1 LSSRAGLVDVTL
13 TLYEKVSL
21 NFGSGV
27 VAVALIGTLSYV
39 SLGKLAAATRNAG
52 DTEAVLEQVDML
64 RASIDDAGTAQR
76 DYLLNGDSNDL
87 ERFERARASAER
99 DLNRLQFMV
108 RASED
113 AKPRVDSLAPILDA
127 HLTDLERISLLR
139 QQRGLA
145 AAAVAMRDE
154 DVSGTHD
161 RLDGQIG
168 EFRDDQ
174 RQLYDWRA
182 REQAA
187 RASDAGILLAVGLL
201 VSFIAATLALSNIRR
216 YLADRRK
223 LELQRTVVLEQ
234 EQAARTAAEEANR
247 AKTDFLR
254 MMSHELRTPLTAIQ
268 GYLELLEMGIYGGM
282 TEEQISILRRIESN
296 ERHLLAI
303 INDLLDFAR
312 VDARRVELR
321 ITPLPVRDIRLAVD
335 PVCRPQIDS
344 KQLNYAWHSVGDQM
358 IVRAD
363 REKVRQIV
371 VNLVSNA
378 CKFTPRGGSIDV
390 ECVRL
395 ERSVELKVSDTGP
408 GIPAQKLDAIFEPFV
423 QLDNGLTRATAG
435 TGLGLAISRELA
447 RAMGGDLAVTSALGQ
462 GSTFTLTLPRG
473 DVEME
478 LLAEPTTTTAPSA
491 SLWGSG

>member
-1 LSSRAGLVDVTL
+1 VSL

-39 SLGKLAAATRNAG
+39 SLGKLALATRDAG
-52 DTEAVLEQVDML
+52 ESEAVLEQVEML
-64 RASIDDAGTAQR
+64 RTSIDAAGMAQR
-76 DYLLNGDSNDL
+76 DYLLGGASQDL
-87 ERFERARASAER
+87 ERFESARTAAQR
-99 DLNRLQFMV
+99 DLTRL
-108 RASED
+108 RAIANSD
-113 AKPRVDSLAPILDA
+113 ADSRNRVDSLAPALGA
-127 HLTDLERISLLR
+127 HLGDLERIATLR
-139 QQRGLA
+139 QQRGLE
-145 AAAVAMRDE
+145 AAAVALRDE
-154 DVSGTHD
+154 DVVGGHD
-161 RLDGQIG
+161 QVSALLS

-174 RQLYDWRA
+174 RLLYASRA

-187 RASDAGILLAVGLL
+187 RAGDAGIVLAVGLL
-201 VSFIAATLALSNIRR
+201 VSFIAAALALANIRR
-216 YLADRRK
+216 YLADRRR
-223 LELQRTVVLEQ
+223 LEMQRTAVLEQ

-312 VDARRVELR
+312 VDAKRVELR
-321 ITPLPVRDIRLAVD
+321 ITPLQVRDIRLAVD

-344 KQLNYAWHSVGDQM
+344 KQLNYSWQGAGDQLT
-358 IVRAD
+358 VRAA

-378 CKFTPRGGSIDV
+378 CKFTPRGGAIEV
-390 ECVRL
+390 ECVCLDRF
-395 ERSVELKVSDTGP
+395 VELRVADTGP
-408 GIPAQKLDAIFEPFV
+408 GIPTQKLDAIFEPFV

-447 RAMGGDLAVTSALGQ
+447 RAMGGDLAVTSTLGH

-473 DVEME
+473 DVEAE
-478 LLAEPTTTTAPSA
+478 VLPEPTASSA
-491 SLWGSG
+491 SLWGT

>member
-1 LSSRAGLVDVTL
+1 VAL

-39 SLGKLAAATRNAG
+39 SLGKLAGATRDAG
-52 DTEAVLEQVDML
+52 DAEAVMEQVDML
-64 RASIDDAGTAQR
+64 RAGLDDAGIAER
-76 DYLLNGDSNDL
+76 DYLLGGEADDR
-87 ERFERARASAER
+87 ERFERARTGARR
-99 DLNRLQFMV
+99 DLERLQASV
-108 RASED
+108 RANPESKE
-113 AKPRVDSLAPILDA
+113 RVDSLAPAVLA
-127 HLTDLERISLLR
+127 HLDDLERIALTR
-139 QQRGLA
+139 QQRGLEA
-145 AAAVAMRDE
+145 AASSMRDE

-161 RLDGQIG
+161 RVNAMLG

-174 RQLYDWRA
+174 RAVYGA
-182 REQAA
+182 HSREQAV
-187 RASDAGILLAVGLL
+187 RASGAGILLAVGLL
-201 VSFIAATLALSNIRR
+201 ISFIAATLALANIRR
-216 YLADRRK
+216 YLSDRRK
-223 LELQRTVVLEQ
+223 LELQRTAVLEQ

-282 TEEQISILRRIESN
+282 TQEQVTILNRIESN

-321 ITPLPVRDIRLAVD
+321 ITALPVRDIRLAVD

-344 KQLNYAWHSVGDQM
+344 KQLSYEWRSVGDQM

-395 ERSVELKVSDTGP
+395 DRSVELRVHDTGP
-408 GIPAQKLDAIFEPFV
+408 GIPTQKLDAIFEPFV
-423 QLDNGLTRATAG
+423 QLDNGLTRSTAG

-447 RAMGGDLAVTSALGQ
+447 RAMGGDLSVGSSLGQ

-473 DVEME
+473 DVESDV
-478 LLAEPTTTTAPSA
+478 LPEPTSTSTSA
-491 SLWGSG
+491 SLWGAG

>member
-1 LSSRAGLVDVTL
+1 MTL

-39 SLGKLAAATRNAG
+39 SLGKLAVATQSAG
-52 DTEAVLEQVDML
+52 DTEAVLEQVDAL
-64 RASIDDAGTAQR
+64 RASIDGAGTAQR
-76 DYLLNGDSNDL
+76 GYLLDANVDDL
-87 ERFERARASAER
+87 EQFEQARAGAQR
-99 DLNRLQFMV
+99 DLSRLQAMV
-108 RASED
+108 RTTPV
-113 AKPRVDSLAPILDA
+113 AKAAVDSLGPVLGA
-127 HLTDLERISLLR
+127 HLSDLERIALLR
-139 QQRGLA
+139 QQRGLEA
-145 AAAVAMRDE
+145 ATMAMRNE
-154 DVSGTHD
+154 DVPGNHD
-161 RLDGQIG
+161 RLNARLRD
-168 EFRDDQ
+168 FRDDQ
-174 RQLYDWRA
+174 RILYLSRS

-201 VSFIAATLALSNIRR
+201 VSFIAATLALANIRR

-223 LELQRTVVLEQ
+223 LEMQRTVVLEQ

-268 GYLELLEMGIYGGM
+268 GYLELLEMGIYGSM
-282 TEEQISILRRIESN
+282 TQEQISILRRIESN

-321 ITPLPVRDIRLAVD
+321 IAPLPVRDIRLAVD

-344 KQLNYAWHSVGDQM
+344 KQLNYAWHAVGDQM

-395 ERSVELKVSDTGP
+395 DRAVELKVIDTGP
-408 GIPAQKLDAIFEPFV
+408 GIPTQKLDAIFEPFV

-447 RAMGGDLAVTSALGQ
+447 RAMGGDLTVTSALGQ

-473 DVEME
+473 DVETE
-478 LLAEPTTTTAPSA
+478 ILPERPTTATA
-491 SLWGSG
+491 SLWGPT

>member
-1 LSSRAGLVDVTL
+1 VTL
-13 TLYEKVSL
+13 SLYEKVSL

-39 SLGKLAAATRNAG
+39 SLGKLAVATRNAG
-52 DTEAVLEQVDML
+52 DTEAVLEHVSAL

-76 DYLLNGDSNDL
+76 DYLLGGASEELD
-87 ERFERARASAER
+87 RFEKQRGQVDRELGRLKAVTASDAEAR
-99 DLNRLQFMV
+99 L
-108 RASED
+108 
-113 AKPRVDSLAPILDA
+113 RVDSLAPVVME
-127 HLTDLERISLLR
+127 HMTDLERIAGVRER
-139 QQRGLA
+139 QGFEPA
-145 AAAVAMRDE
+145 AAAMKVDDISGLHQRVDE
-154 DVSGTHD
+154 LLGNLH
-161 RLDGQIG
+161 
-168 EFRDDQ
+168 DDQ
-174 RQLYDWRA
+174 QLVFGRRS

-187 RASDAGILLAVGLL
+187 RASDAGILLAIGLL
-201 VSFIAATLALSNIRR
+201 VSFIAAALALSNIRR

-223 LELQRTVVLEQ
+223 LEIQRSAVLEQ

-282 TEEQISILRRIESN
+282 TDEQISILRRIESN

-321 ITPLPVRDIRLAVD
+321 ITPLQVRDIRLAVD

-344 KQLNYAWHSVGDQM
+344 KQLSYAWQAMGDQL

-378 CKFTPRGGSIDV
+378 CKFTPRGGSIEV

-395 ERSVELKVSDTGP
+395 DRSVELRVIDTGP
-408 GIPAQKLDAIFEPFV
+408 GIPSHKLDAIFEPFV

-447 RAMGGDLAVTSALGQ
+447 RAMGGDLAASSSLGH

-473 DVEME
+473 DVESE
-478 LLAEPTTTTAPSA
+478 VLPVEQKTSA
-491 SLWGSG
+491 SLWGAG

>member
-1 LSSRAGLVDVTL
+1 MAL

-39 SLGKLAAATRNAG
+39 SLGKLAAATRAAG

-64 RASIDDAGTAQR
+64 RSSVADAGTAQR
-76 DYLLNGDSNDL
+76 DYLLHGNSDDRD
-87 ERFERARASAER
+87 RFQHARRAAEHDVTRLRANVGSGGATP
-99 DLNRLQFMV
+99 Q
-108 RASED
+108 
-113 AKPRVDSLAPILDA
+113 RVDSLAPLVTA
-127 HLTDLERISLLR
+127 HLNDLERIANVRSR
-139 QQRGLA
+139 SGLDSA
-145 AAAVAMRDE
+145 ALAMRHATVVD
-154 DVSGTHD
+154 TRQ
-161 RLDGQIG
+161 RLEALLSEI
-168 EFRDDQ
+168 RDDQ
-174 RQLYDWRA
+174 RLLFGSRSRA
-182 REQAA
+182 QAA
-187 RASDAGILLAVGLL
+187 LAGDAGILLAVGLL
-201 VSFIAATLALSNIRR
+201 VSFIAATLALANIRR
-216 YLADRRK
+216 YLAHRRK
-223 LELQRTVVLEQ
+223 LELQRSAVLEQ
-234 EQAARTAAEEANR
+234 EQAARNAAEEANR

-268 GYLELLEMGIYGGM
+268 GYLELLEMGIYGNLSP
-282 TEEQISILRRIESN
+282 EQISILRRIESN

-321 ITPLPVRDIRLAVD
+321 IAPLPVRDIRLAVD

-344 KQLNYAWHSVGDQM
+344 KQLSYAWRSGDDAVV
-358 IVRAD
+358 VRAD

-378 CKFTPRGGSIDV
+378 CKFTPRGGAIDV
-390 ECVRL
+390 DCVCR
-395 ERSVELKVSDTGP
+395 ERAVELRVTDTGP
-408 GIPAQKLDAIFEPFV
+408 GIPPHKLDAIFEPFV

-447 RAMGGDLAVTSALGQ
+447 RAMGGDLVATSSLGQ

-473 DVEME
+473 DIESD
-478 LLAEPTTTTAPSA
+478 LLPETTTSA
-491 SLWGSG
+491 SLWGTT

>member
-1 LSSRAGLVDVTL
+1 MTL

-39 SLGKLAAATRNAG
+39 SLGKLAIATRNAG
-52 DTEAVLEQVDML
+52 DTEAVLEQVESL
-64 RASIDDAGTAQR
+64 RASIDDAGVAQR
-76 DYLLNGDSNDL
+76 DYLLGGRSNDL
-87 ERFERARASAER
+87 ERFERARMTAQR
-99 DLNRLQFMV
+99 NLGRLQARV
-108 RASED
+108 AEHDS
-113 AKPRVDSLAPILDA
+113 KNRVDSLAPALGA
-127 HLTDLERISLLR
+127 HLGELERIAMLR
-139 QQRGLA
+139 QQRGLE
-145 AAAVAMRDE
+145 AAAVAMQDE
-154 DVSGTHD
+154 DIAGTHD
-161 RLDGQIG
+161 RLDALLG

-174 RQLYDWRA
+174 RLLYASRS

-187 RASDAGILLAVGLL
+187 RAGDAGIVLAVGLL
-201 VSFIAATLALSNIRR
+201 VSFIAAALALANIRR

-223 LELQRTVVLEQ
+223 LELQRAAVLEQ

-254 MMSHELRTPLTAIQ
+254 MISHELRTPLTAIQ

-282 TEEQISILRRIESN
+282 SDEQVTILRRIESN

-312 VDARRVELR
+312 VDAKRVELR
-321 ITPLPVRDIRLAVD
+321 IAALPIRDVRLAID
-335 PVCRPQIDS
+335 PVCRPLIDS
-344 KQLNYAWHSVGDQM
+344 KQLNYAWHTPGDQI

-378 CKFTPRGGSIDV
+378 CKFTPRGGSIEV
-390 ECVRL
+390 ECVCLDRF
-395 ERSVELKVSDTGP
+395 VEIRVTDTGP
-408 GIPAQKLDAIFEPFV
+408 GIPAHKLDAIFEPFV
-423 QLDNGLTRATAG
+423 QLDNGLTRSTAG

-447 RAMGGDLAVTSALGQ
+447 RAMGGDLAATSTYGD

-473 DVEME
+473 DVDAT
-478 LLAEPTTTTAPSA
+478 LLSEPAETVTR
-491 SLWGSG
+491 SLWEASSH

>member
-1 LSSRAGLVDVTL
+1 MPL

-39 SLGKLAAATRNAG
+39 SLGKLAVATRSAG
-52 DTEAVLEQVDML
+52 DTEAVLEQVDLL
-64 RASIDDAGTAQR
+64 RASIDDAGIAQR
-76 DYLLNGDSNDL
+76 DYVLGGIPDDRVRFENARSSASRNL
-87 ERFERARASAER
+87 ERLRAIATMDAVSRARA
-99 DLNRLQFMV
+99 
-108 RASED
+108 
-113 AKPRVDSLAPILDA
+113 DSLSPVLVA
-127 HLTDLERISLLR
+127 HLDDLGRIANVR
-139 QQRGLA
+139 QQRGLDSA
-145 AAAVAMRDE
+145 AAAMRA
-154 DVSGTHD
+154 VSFSGLHD
-161 RLDGQIG
+161 RVNALLT

-174 RQLYDWRA
+174 RLLFAARS
-182 REQAA
+182 REQAV

-201 VSFIAATLALSNIRR
+201 VSFIAAALALANIRR
-216 YLADRRK
+216 YLADRRQ
-223 LELQRTVVLEQ
+223 LELQRTTVLEQ
-234 EQAARTAAEEANR
+234 EQAARSAAEEANR

-282 TEEQISILRRIESN
+282 TDEQLAILKRIESN

-335 PVCRPQIDS
+335 PLCRPQIDA
-344 KQLNYAWHSVGDQM
+344 KELTYGWNPLADQL

-371 VNLVSNA
+371 VNMVSNA
-378 CKFTPRGGSIDV
+378 CKFTPSGGSIDV
-390 ECVRL
+390 DCVKL
-395 ERSVELKVSDTGP
+395 ERAIELRVTDTGL
-408 GIPAQKLDAIFEPFV
+408 GIPPQKLDAIFEPFV
-423 QLDNGLTRATAG
+423 QLDNGLTRSSAG
-435 TGLGLAISRELA
+435 TGLGLSISRELA
-447 RAMGGDLAVTSALGQ
+447 RAMGGDLAVTSVHGQ

-473 DVEME
+473 DVD
-478 LLAEPTTTTAPSA
+478 AEALPEATTSSA
-491 SLWGSG
+491 SLWGAS

>member
-1 LSSRAGLVDVTL
+1 MTLS
-13 TLYEKVSL
+13 LYDKVSL

-39 SLGKLAAATRNAG
+39 SLGKLAVATRDAG

-64 RASIDDAGTAQR
+64 RASVDDAGTAQR
-76 DYLLNGDSNDL
+76 DYLLGGNADDL
-87 ERFERARASAER
+87 QRFEQARTSAAR
-99 DLNRLQFMV
+99 DIARL
-108 RASED
+108 D
-113 AKPRVDSLAPILDA
+113 AMAGATATVKARVDSLAPIVA
-127 HLTDLERISLLR
+127 SHLSDLERIVGIR

-145 AAAVAMRDE
+145 SAAAVMRDE
-154 DVSGTHD
+154 DLSGAQD
-161 RLDGQIG
+161 RLNAMIE

-174 RQLYDWRA
+174 RMLFASRS
-182 REQAA
+182 REQAT

-201 VSFIAATLALSNIRR
+201 VSFIAATLALANIRR

-223 LELQRTVVLEQ
+223 LELQRTAVLEQ

-282 TEEQISILRRIESN
+282 TDEQVTILRRIESN

-321 ITPLPVRDIRLAVD
+321 ITPLQVRDIRLAVD

-344 KQLNYAWHSVGDQM
+344 KQLSYAWHSVADHL

-378 CKFTPRGGSIDV
+378 CKFTPRGGSINVD
-390 ECVRL
+390 CVRL
-395 ERSVELKVSDTGP
+395 DQCVELRVTDTGP
-408 GIPAQKLDAIFEPFV
+408 GSPAHKLDAIFEPFV
-423 QLDNGLTRATAG
+423 QLDNGLTRSTAG

-447 RAMGGDLAVTSALGQ
+447 RAMGGDLAVTSTLGQ

-473 DVEME
+473 DVETE
-478 LLAEPTTTTAPSA
+478 LVAELPERAAPSA
-491 SLWGSG
+491 SLWGAG

>member
-1 LSSRAGLVDVTL
+1 VTL

-39 SLGKLAAATRNAG
+39 SLGKLAGATRSAG

-64 RASIDDAGTAQR
+64 RASIDDAGTSQR
-76 DYLLNGDSNDL
+76 DYLLGGAADDR
-87 ERFERARASAER
+87 ERFERARLSAQR
-99 DLNRLQFMV
+99 DLTRLQAITSGTAV
-108 RASED
+108 SRT
-113 AKPRVDSLAPILDA
+113 RVDSIAPVVYA
-127 HLTDLERISLLR
+127 HLTDLERIAAVR
-139 QQRGLA
+139 QQRGMEA
-145 AAAVAMRDE
+145 AAGAMRDE
-154 DVSGTHD
+154 DISGTHD
-161 RLDGQIG
+161 RVNALIG

-174 RQLYDWRA
+174 RLLFASRS
-182 REQAA
+182 REQAV

-201 VSFIAATLALSNIRR
+201 VSFIAAALALANIRR

-223 LELQRTVVLEQ
+223 LEMQRTVVLEQ

-344 KQLNYAWHSVGDQM
+344 KQLSYGWHTVGDNL

-390 ECVRL
+390 ECVCL
-395 ERSVELKVSDTGP
+395 DRSVELRVSDTGP

-447 RAMGGDLAVTSALGQ
+447 RAMGGDLAVSSALGQ
-462 GSTFTLTLPRG
+462 GSTFTLRLPRG
-473 DVEME
+473 DVE
-478 LLAEPTTTTAPSA
+478 AEILPEPSTSSGA
-491 SLWGSG
+491 SLWGAS

>member
-1 LSSRAGLVDVTL
+1 VTL

-64 RASIDDAGTAQR
+64 RASVDDAGIAQR
-76 DYLLNGDSNDL
+76 DYLLGGNAEDL
-87 ERFERARASAER
+87 ERFEQARASATH
-99 DLNRLQFMV
+99 DLGRL
-108 RASED
+108 D
-113 AKPRVDSLAPILDA
+113 AIAGTTAVSKGRVDSLAPMLVA
-127 HLTDLERISLLR
+127 HLNDLERIAGVR
-139 QQRGLA
+139 QQSGLEA
-145 AAAVAMRDE
+145 ASAAMRAD
-154 DVSGTHD
+154 DVSGVHD
-161 RLDGQIG
+161 RLNAIIG

-174 RQLYDWRA
+174 RMLFASRS

-187 RASDAGILLAVGLL
+187 RASDAGILLAIGLL
-201 VSFIAATLALSNIRR
+201 VSFIAATLALANIRR

-223 LELQRTVVLEQ
+223 LEMQRTVVLEQ

-282 TEEQISILRRIESN
+282 TEEQITILRRIESN

-344 KQLNYAWHSVGDQM
+344 KQLQYGWQSMGDHL

-378 CKFTPRGGSIDV
+378 CKFTPRGGSIAVD
-390 ECVRL
+390 CVRL
-395 ERSVELKVSDTGP
+395 DRCIELRVTDTGP
-408 GIPAQKLDAIFEPFV
+408 GIPTPKLDAIFEPFV
-423 QLDNGLTRATAG
+423 QLDNGLTRSTAG

-447 RAMGGDLAVTSALGQ
+447 RAMGGDLAVASTLGQ

-473 DVEME
+473 DVETE
-478 LLAEPTTTTAPSA
+478 LLPDPPEQSASAA
-491 SLWGSG
+491 SLWGAS

>member
-1 LSSRAGLVDVTL
+1 MTL

-39 SLGKLAAATRNAG
+39 SLGKLAGATRSAG
-52 DTEAVLEQVDML
+52 DTEMVLEQVDML
-64 RASIDDAGTAQR
+64 RASIDDAGIAQR
-76 DYLLNGDSNDL
+76 DYLLNGASDDR
-87 ERFERARASAER
+87 ERFEIARSSAQR
-99 DLNRLQFMV
+99 DITRLQ
-108 RASED
+108 ASTSGTPSSK
-113 AKPRVDSLAPILDA
+113 ARVDSLVPMLEA
-127 HLTDLERISLLR
+127 HLTDLERIAVVR
-139 QQRGLA
+139 QQRGLESA
-145 AAAVAMRDE
+145 ATVMRDE
-154 DVSGTHD
+154 DIAGTHD
-161 RLDGQIG
+161 RVNALLG

-174 RQLYDWRA
+174 RLLFASRS
-182 REQAA
+182 REQAV
-187 RASDAGILLAVGLL
+187 RASDAGLLLAVGLL
-201 VSFIAATLALSNIRR
+201 VSFIAAALALANIRR

-223 LELQRTVVLEQ
+223 LEMQRTVVLEQ

-344 KQLNYAWHSVGDQM
+344 KQLSYGWHTVGDNL

-378 CKFTPRGGSIDV
+378 CKFTPRGGAIDV
-390 ECVRL
+390 ECVCL
-395 ERSVELKVSDTGP
+395 DRSVELRVSDTGP

-447 RAMGGDLAVTSALGQ
+447 RAMGGDLAVSSALGH

-473 DVEME
+473 DVETEMLPE
-478 LLAEPTTTTAPSA
+478 TTGTSA
-491 SLWGSG
+491 SLWGAG

>member
-1 LSSRAGLVDVTL
+1 VVEVAL

-39 SLGKLAAATRNAG
+39 SLGKLAATTRAAG

-64 RASIDDAGTAQR
+64 RASVANAGTAQR
-76 DYLLNGDSNDL
+76 DYLLAGDPIDR
-87 ERFERARASAER
+87 ERFQRSRRSAEH
-99 DLNRLQFMV
+99 DIERLQALLASGVTAVV
-108 RASED
+108 RA
-113 AKPRVDSLAPILDA
+113 DSLAPILAA
-127 HLTDLERISLLR
+127 HFNDLERIADVRYRAGIDS
-139 QQRGLA
+139 A
-145 AAAVAMRDE
+145 TVAMRDVAFV
-154 DVSGTHD
+154 DTKI
-161 RLDGQIG
+161 RL
-168 EFRDDQ
+168 ESLLSELRDDQ
-174 RQLYDWRA
+174 RLVFGSRSRA
-182 REQAA
+182 QAA
-187 RASDAGILLAVGLL
+187 LASDAGILLAVGLL
-201 VSFIAATLALSNIRR
+201 VSFIAAALALANIRR
-216 YLADRRK
+216 YLAHRRK
-223 LELQRTVVLEQ
+223 LELQRTAVLEQ
-234 EQAARTAAEEANR
+234 EQAARNAAEEANR

-282 TEEQISILRRIESN
+282 TQEQISILRRIESN

-321 ITPLPVRDIRLAVD
+321 ITPLAVRDIRLAVD

-344 KQLNYAWHSVGDQM
+344 KQLSYAWRSSGDAVV
-358 IVRAD
+358 VRAD

-390 ECVRL
+390 DCI
-395 ERSVELKVSDTGP
+395 RSDRAVELRVTDTGP
-408 GIPAQKLDAIFEPFV
+408 GIPAHKLEAIFEPFV

-447 RAMGGDLAVTSALGQ
+447 RAMGGDLSVSSTVGQ
-462 GSTFTLTLPRG
+462 GSIFTLTLPRG
-473 DVEME
+473 DIETE
-478 LLAEPTTTTAPSA
+478 LLPETTSA
-491 SLWGSG
+491 SLWGSS

>member
-1 LSSRAGLVDVTL
+1 MAL

-39 SLGKLAAATRNAG
+39 SLGKLAVATSAAG
-52 DTEAVLEQVDML
+52 DTEAVLEQIDML
-64 RASIDDAGTAQR
+64 RASVANAGTAQR
-76 DYLLNGDSNDL
+76 DYLLGGDPEDRD
-87 ERFERARASAER
+87 RFELASSSANR
-99 DLNRLQFMV
+99 DINRLRSAFGA
-108 RASED
+108 ASQV
-113 AKPRVDSLAPILDA
+113 ARVDSLAPLVTA
-127 HLTDLERISLLR
+127 HLADLERIANLR
-139 QQRGLA
+139 RRTNVDSA
-145 AAAVAMRDE
+145 AAAMREPSVLVTRDRLESLLSGLRDE
-154 DVSGTHD
+154 Q
-161 RLDGQIG
+161 RLVFAAQS
-168 EFRDDQ
+168 
-174 RQLYDWRA
+174 RA
-182 REQAA
+182 QSV

-201 VSFIAATLALSNIRR
+201 VSFIAAALALSNIRR
-216 YLADRRK
+216 YLAHRRK
-223 LELQRTVVLEQ
+223 LELQRTAVLEQ
-234 EQAARTAAEEANR
+234 EQAARNAAEEANR

-321 ITPLPVRDIRLAVD
+321 IATLPVRDIRLAVD

-344 KQLNYAWHSVGDQM
+344 KQLSYNWRVADDHLV
-358 IVRAD
+358 VRAD

-378 CKFTPRGGSIDV
+378 CKFTPRGGAIGVD
-390 ECVRL
+390 CVCSD
-395 ERSVELKVSDTGP
+395 RSVELRVTDTGP
-408 GIPAQKLDAIFEPFV
+408 GIPAPKLDAIFEPFV
-423 QLDNGLTRATAG
+423 QLDNGLTRVTAG

-447 RAMGGDLAVTSALGQ
+447 RAMGGDLAVSSTVGQ

-473 DVEME
+473 DVESD
-478 LLAEPTTTTAPSA
+478 LLPESTAA
-491 SLWGSG
+491 SLWGAG

>member
-1 LSSRAGLVDVTL
+1 MAL

-39 SLGKLAAATRNAG
+39 SLGKLAAATREAG

-64 RASIDDAGTAQR
+64 RSSLANAGTAQR
-76 DYLLNGDSNDL
+76 DYLLNGDSDD
-87 ERFERARASAER
+87 RARFLRSRRSAEHDIERLR
-99 DLNRLQFMV
+99 DMTGKGAPL
-108 RASED
+108 RA
-113 AKPRVDSLAPILDA
+113 DSLAPLLVA
-127 HLTDLERISLLR
+127 HLDDLERIADVRSR
-139 QQRGLA
+139 AGIDSASR
-145 AAAVAMRDE
+145 AMRDPGFV
-154 DVSGTHD
+154 DTRN
-161 RLDGQIG
+161 RLDALLS
-168 EFRDDQ
+168 EMRDDQ
-174 RQLYDWRA
+174 RMVFGSRSRA
-182 REQAA
+182 QAA
-187 RASDAGILLAVGLL
+187 LAGDAGILLAVGLL
-201 VSFIAATLALSNIRR
+201 VSFIAAALALSNIRR
-216 YLADRRK
+216 YLAHRRK
-223 LELQRTVVLEQ
+223 LELQRTAVLEQ
-234 EQAARTAAEEANR
+234 EHAARNAAEEANR

-268 GYLELLEMGIYGGM
+268 GYLELLEMGIYGNLTG
-282 TEEQISILRRIESN
+282 EQISILRRIESN

-321 ITPLPVRDIRLAVD
+321 MAPLAVRDIRLAVE

-344 KQLNYAWHSVGDQM
+344 KELGFAWRSAGDALV
-358 IVRAD
+358 VRAD

-378 CKFTPRGGSIDV
+378 CKFTPHGGAIDV
-390 ECVRL
+390 ECVSSDRA
-395 ERSVELKVSDTGP
+395 VELRVTDTGS
-408 GIPAQKLDAIFEPFV
+408 GIPAHKLDAIFEPFV

-447 RAMGGDLAVTSALGQ
+447 RAMGGDLAVTSTLGQ

-473 DVEME
+473 DIESE
-478 LLAEPTTTTAPSA
+478 LLPETTTSA
-491 SLWGSG
+491 SLWGTA

>member
-1 LSSRAGLVDVTL
+1 MSSSVGLVDVTL
-13 TLYEKVSL
+13 SLYEKVSL

-39 SLGKLAAATRNAG
+39 SLGKLAAATQSAG
-52 DTEAVLEQVDML
+52 NTEAVIEQVDML
-64 RASIDDAGTAQR
+64 RASIDDAGTTQR
-76 DYLLNGDSNDL
+76 DYLLNGRADDL
-87 ERFERARASAER
+87 MRFEAARTRARRE
-99 DLNRLQFMV
+99 LGRLQDLLASDTRG
-108 RASED
+108 RA
-113 AKPRVDSLAPILDA
+113 RVDSMVPTLDA
-127 HLTDLERISLLR
+127 HLADLERITGVR
-139 QQRGLA
+139 QQGGSSA
-145 AAAVAMRDE
+145 AASAMLEDDVAGMN
-154 DVSGTHD
+154 D
-161 RLDGQIG
+161 RVRAQLDD
-168 EFRDDQ
+168 FRDDQ
-174 RQLYDWRA
+174 RQLYGWRT

-201 VSFIAATLALSNIRR
+201 VSFIAATLALANIRR
-216 YLADRRK
+216 YLADRRR
-223 LELQRTVVLEQ
+223 LEIQRSVVLEQ

-282 TEEQISILRRIESN
+282 TDEQISILRRIESN

-321 ITPLPVRDIRLAVD
+321 IAPLPVRDIRLAVD
-335 PVCRPQIDS
+335 PLCRPQIDS
-344 KQLNYAWHSVGDQM
+344 KQLSYEWHAVADQM

-371 VNLVSNA
+371 VNLVTNA

-390 ECVRL
+390 DCVCLDRA
-395 ERSVELKVSDTGP
+395 VELRVTDTGP

-447 RAMGGDLAVTSALGQ
+447 RAMGGDLAVTSTLGQ
-462 GSTFTLTLPRG
+462 GSVFTLTLPRG
-473 DVEME
+473 DVETG
-478 LLAEPTTTTAPSA
+478 LLQEPSGTSTSA

>member
-1 LSSRAGLVDVTL
+1 MSL

-39 SLGKLAAATRNAG
+39 SLGKLASATRSAG
-52 DTEAVLEQVDML
+52 DAEAVLEQVDML
-64 RASIDDAGTAQR
+64 RASVDDAGTAQR
-76 DYLLNGDSNDL
+76 DYLLNGSSDDRQRYEQARSSAQRDL
-87 ERFERARASAER
+87 ARLQTMVSVSPDTRARI
-99 DLNRLQFMV
+99 
-108 RASED
+108 
-113 AKPRVDSLAPILDA
+113 DSFAPIVATHLSDLD
-127 HLTDLERISLLR
+127 RISAIR
-139 QQRGLA
+139 RERGLEPA
-145 AAAVAMRDE
+145 AAAMRGE
-154 DVSGTHD
+154 DVSGT
-161 RLDGQIG
+161 LDHVNAQLQ
-168 EFRDDQ
+168 ELRDDQ
-174 RQLYDWRA
+174 RLLYGSLA

-201 VSFIAATLALSNIRR
+201 VSFIAATLALANIRR

-223 LELQRTVVLEQ
+223 LEIQRTVVLEQ

-268 GYLELLEMGIYGGM
+268 GYLELLEMGIYGSM
-282 TEEQISILRRIESN
+282 TDEQVSILRRIESN

-321 ITPLPVRDIRLAVD
+321 ITSLPVRDIRLAVD

-344 KQLNYAWHSVGDQM
+344 KQLNYAWHALSDQLV
-358 IVRAD
+358 VRAD

-378 CKFTPRGGSIDV
+378 CKFTPRGGSIEV
-390 ECVRL
+390 ECVCQD
-395 ERSVELKVSDTGP
+395 RSVELRVVDTGP

-473 DVEME
+473 DVETE
-478 LLAEPTTTTAPSA
+478 LLPETPAATPA
-491 SLWGSG
+491 SLWGAA

>member
-1 LSSRAGLVDVTL
+1 VTL

-39 SLGKLAAATRNAG
+39 SLGKLAGATRNAG
-52 DTEAVLEQVDML
+52 DTESVLEQVDML
-64 RASIDDAGTAQR
+64 RASVDAAGTAQR
-76 DYLLNGDSNDL
+76 DYLLGGRTDDL
-87 ERFERARASAER
+87 QRFEQARARAGR
-99 DLNRLQFMV
+99 DLVRLQANV
-108 RASED
+108 GATV
-113 AKPRVDSLAPILDA
+113 ALKARVDSLVPVLQS
-127 HLTDLERISLLR
+127 HLGELQRIAEVR
-139 QQRGLA
+139 QQRGLEA
-145 AAAVAMRDE
+145 AAAAMGDE
-154 DVSGTHD
+154 DVSGEQD
-161 RLDGQIG
+161 RLNGLIED
-168 EFRDDQ
+168 FRDDQ
-174 RQLYDWRA
+174 RLLFASRW
-182 REQAA
+182 REQAT
-187 RASDAGILLAVGLL
+187 RASDAGILLAIGLL
-201 VSFIAATLALSNIRR
+201 VSFIAATLALANIRR

-223 LELQRTVVLEQ
+223 LELHRTAVLEQ

-282 TEEQISILRRIESN
+282 TDEQVTILRRIESN

-344 KQLNYAWHSVGDQM
+344 KQLSYEWRSVADQL

-378 CKFTPRGGSIDV
+378 CKFTPRGGAIDV
-390 ECVRL
+390 DCVRL
-395 ERSVELKVSDTGP
+395 DQVVELRVTDTGP
-408 GIPAQKLDAIFEPFV
+408 GIPSHKLDAIFEPFV
-423 QLDNGLTRATAG
+423 QLDNGLTRSSAG

-447 RAMGGDLAVTSALGQ
+447 RAMGGDLTCCSTLGQ
-462 GSTFTLTLPRG
+462 GATFTLTLPRG
-473 DVEME
+473 DVESG
-478 LLAEPTTTTAPSA
+478 LLPEMPEQPTSSA
-491 SLWGSG
+491 ASRWGAG